1 MKRKVIF
8 FIPSGC
14 GGAERQAIVISK
26 CLSDDE
32 FDVSYHIFGPI
43 NQLEKFL
50 PVNRKWIFHKE
61 PKFTHN
67 LISNMRK
74 VIKEEK
80 PDVVY
85 GAGMPVN
92 WRLIIASRFLK
103 CKVILRNENYLYTQ
117 NFSQKLRLALT
128 YPFADYIIAQTDEMR
143 DGLIKG
149 LFLSKKK
156 VHTVPNAVDKQY
168 IDKCLMEKN
177 PYNDDGK
184 VRFVAVGRFH
194 RDKGFDMLLK
204 AFSIIRSQ
212 IANSLLYIV
221 GDYNVN
227 NPIFQDLQMII
238 KEKGLQESVIF
249 TGFKNNPYVYMKH
262 ADCFVLS
269 SRNEGLPNVM
279 IEALYLG
286 TPVAAMKC
294 IPVIERIVANGTTG
308 YLAGKEKI
316 DELSAAMLKAYKLGR
331 IKTTYNLNSEEIFAD
346 VFKSVI

>member
-1 MKRKVIF
+1 MKRKVLF

-32 FDVSYHIFGPI
+32 FDVSYHIFGPS
-43 NQLEKFL
+43 NQLENFL
-50 PVNRKWIFHKE
+50 PINRKWMFHKE

-92 WRLIIASRFLK
+92 WRLILASRFFK
-103 CKVILRNENYLYTQ
+103 CKVVLRNENYLYTQ
-117 NFSQKLRLALT
+117 SFSQKLRLALT

-149 LFLSKKK
+149 LHLSKKL

-168 IDKCLMEKN
+168 IDNCLSEKS
-177 PYNDDGK
+177 PFGDGNVN

-194 RDKGFDMLLK
+194 HDKGFDLLLK
-204 AFSIIRSQ
+204 AFCIVKKHII
-212 IANSLLYIV
+212 NSKLYIV
-221 GDYNVN
+221 GDYKEE
-227 NPIFQDLQMII
+227 NPICQELQSFV
-238 KEKGLQESVIF
+238 KHNELQESVVF
-249 TGFKNNPYVYMKH
+249 TGFKNNPYVYMKY

-286 TPVAAMKC
+286 TPVAAFKC
-294 IPVIERIVANGTTG
+294 IPVIERIVSEGKTG
-308 YLAGKEKI
+308 YLAAKENVE
-316 DELSAAMLKAYKLGR
+316 DLAVAMEKTVKLGR
-331 IKTTYNLNSEEIFAD
+331 IETTYNANSEEIFRKIFAEQ
-346 VFKSVI
+346 

>member
-1 MKRKVIF
+1 MRQKVIF

-26 CLSDDE
+26 CLSDE
-32 FDVSYHIFGPI
+32 QFEVSYHIFGPN

-50 PVNRKWIFHKE
+50 PDNRVWTFHKE

-67 LISNMRK
+67 LISNMRN
-74 VIKEEK
+74 VIKREK

-92 WRLIIASRFLK
+92 WRLIVASRFLK

-117 NFSQKLRLALT
+117 SFTQKLRLALT

-149 LFLSKKK
+149 LHLSKKL
-156 VHTVPNAVDKQY
+156 VHTVPNAIDKQY
-168 IDKCLMEKN
+168 IDKCLVEKC
-177 PYNDDGK
+177 PYVDTAK

-194 RDKGFDMLLK
+194 HDKGFDLLLK
-204 AFSIIRSQ
+204 AYELVRQQISNSI
-212 IANSLLYIV
+212 LYIV
-221 GDYNVN
+221 GDYKED
-227 NPIFQDLQMII
+227 NPIYR
-238 KEKGLQESVIF
+238 ELQEIVRCHKLQGSVVF
-249 TGFKNNPYVYMKH
+249 TGFKNNPYIYMKN

-286 TPVAAMKC
+286 TPVAAFKC
-294 IPVIERIVANGTTG
+294 IPVIERIVSEGRTG
-308 YLAGKEKI
+308 YLASKENVE
-316 DELSAAMLKAYKLGR
+316 ELAAAMEKAVTLGR
-331 IKTTYNLNSEEIFAD
+331 IETTYNANSEEKFRKIFAE
-346 VFKSVI
+346 

>member
-50 PVNRKWIFHKE
+50 PIDREWTFHKE

-74 VIKEEK
+74 VIKAEK

-117 NFSQKLRLALT
+117 SLSQKLRLALT

-149 LFLSKKK
+149 LHLSKNA
-156 VHTVPNAVDKQY
+156 VHTVANA
-168 IDKCLMEKN
+168 IDKEYIQKSISKQN
-177 PYNDDGK
+177 PFDASQNVY
-184 VRFVAVGRFH
+184 FVAVGRFH
-194 RDKGFDMLLK
+194 YVKGFDMLVK
-204 AFSIIRSQ
+204 AFKIVKDAINK
-212 IANSLLYIV
+212 AKLYIV
-221 GDYNVN
+221 GDY
-227 NPIFQDLQMII
+227 QMDNLVYQAIMVY
-238 KEKGLQESVIF
+238 LQENNLKDFVVC
-249 TGFKNNPYVYMKH
+249 TGFQTNPYVYMKN

-294 IPVIERIVANGTTG
+294 IPVIERIVAEGKTG
-308 YLAGKEKI
+308 FLADKDNV
-316 DELSAAMLKAYKLGR
+316 DELAEAMIKACKLGR
-331 IKTTYNLNSEEIFAD
+331 IKTTYNLHTEEKFVEIFKN
-346 VFKSVI
+346 V